1 MNSNFIYCWL
11 KWLEINMVG
20 KLVEITV
27 KWLVTK
33 TPAVFSLHPI
43 LGYPLVNSHSSLL
56 KMAIEIVSFPIKHD
70 DFR

>member
-1 MNSNFIYCWL
+1 
-11 KWLEINMVG
+11 MVG